1 MIYDFDE
8 NSWSWQLTY
17 ARCINEKVG
26 NKEMDYLS
34 WKFKAMFVIVVVRR
48 CLKSPSSKSLSS
60 LSFGVMNVRIGN
72 KEMDVLWVASSLT
85 ITTENS
91 ERQLGMTKS
100 YPVSVF
106 FVWAA
111 ADDLW
116 FHTKHFFVSGV
127 CLPNL
132 NQPSLAS
139 LQPTLPSNSALK
151 RPFQLSNLSR

>member
-1 MIYDFDE
+1 
-8 NSWSWQLTY
+8 
-17 ARCINEKVG
+17 
-26 NKEMDYLS
+26 MDYLS
-34 WKFKAMFVIVVVRR
+34 WKFKAIFVIVVVRR

-91 ERQLGMTKS
+91 DRQLGMTKS
-100 YPVSVF
+100 YSVSVF

-116 FHTKHFFVSGV
+116 FQTKHCFFVSGV
-127 CLPNL
+127 CLLNL
-132 NQPSLAS
+132 NQPSWAS
-139 LQPTLPSNSALK
+139 WQPSLPSNSALK
-151 RPFQLSNLSR
+151 RPFQLSNQWF